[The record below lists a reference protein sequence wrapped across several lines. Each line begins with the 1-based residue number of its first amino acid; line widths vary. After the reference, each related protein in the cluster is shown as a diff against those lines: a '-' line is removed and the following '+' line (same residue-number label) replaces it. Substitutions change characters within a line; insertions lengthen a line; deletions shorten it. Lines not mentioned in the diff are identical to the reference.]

1 MGISLKPAHVAR
13 YRDLAGLLMKYGR
26 SDAVKRA
33 GLEDALPADAA
44 EEAAS
49 SADAQTLDLAEEL
62 AADLE
67 RLGPTYVKLGQLLSS
82 RADLVPP
89 AFVDALQRLQ
99 DEVEPFPYADVEEI
113 IESELGVRIS
123 KAFAE
128 FDPQPLAAASL
139 GQVHRA
145 TLRNGRQVA
154 VKVQR
159 PDIRARVLAD
169 LDALA
174 EVAAFA
180 DAHTD
185 VGRRLGFC
193 DMLDE
198 FRQSLLR
205 ELDYLQEAQNLSTL
219 AHNLRE
225 FELIVVPEPVDDYTT
240 SRVLTMDYVRGRKVT
255 AVSPLRRIELDGD
268 ALGEELF
275 RAYLK
280 QILVDG
286 VFHADPHAGNFFLTN
301 DHRLALI
308 DLGMV
313 GHVAPGLRDRLI
325 RLLLAISDGNGED
338 VAGIVADAGTR
349 MNGFD
354 EKAYTRAIAGLV
366 ATHGDSAVEEL
377 DIGRLLMDIT
387 HAAGEHGV
395 RLPPEL
401 TMLGKT
407 LLNLDQVAR
416 TLAPGFRP
424 AHAIQRN
431 AADIMRRRMLH
442 AASPANV
449 MSNAFE
455 TAALMQRLPSRINKV
470 LDRVA
475 DNEIEVRVNAIDE
488 AQLISGIQKVAN
500 RITMGLILAAL
511 IIGAAMLMQI
521 PTSWTIFGYPG
532 LAMLFFLVA
541 GIGGLAL
548 VINIWLTDRKASGGR
563 SSTGGAP

>member
-13 YRDLAGLLMKYGR
+13 YRDLAALLMKYGR

-33 GLEDALPADAA
+33 GLEDAVPADAA
-44 EEAAS
+44 AAAAS
-49 SADAQTLDLAEEL
+49 SPDAQTLDLADEL

-82 RADLVPP
+82 RGDLLPP

-99 DEVEPFPYADVEEI
+99 DKVEPFPYADVEEI
-113 IESELGVRIS
+113 IESELDVRIS
-123 KAFAE
+123 KAFVE

-145 TLRNGRQVA
+145 TLRSGRHVA

-159 PDIRARVLAD
+159 PDIRDRILAD

-174 EVAAFA
+174 EIATFA

-185 VGRRLGFC
+185 TGRRLGFC

-205 ELDYLQEAQNLSTL
+205 ELDYLQEARNLSTL

-225 FELIVVPEPVDDYTT
+225 FELIVVPEPVEDYTT
-240 SRVLTMDYVRGRKVT
+240 SRVLTMDFVRGRKIT
-255 AVSPLRRIELDGD
+255 AVSPLRRIELDGN

-286 VFHADPHAGNFFLTN
+286 VFHADPHAGNVFLTS

-313 GHVAPGLRDRLI
+313 GHIAPGLRDRLI
-325 RLLLAISDGNGED
+325 RLLLAISEGNGEE

-354 EKAYTRAIAGLV
+354 EKTYTRNVAQLV
-366 ATHGDSAVEEL
+366 ATHGDSAVEDL
-377 DIGRLLMDIT
+377 DIGRLLMEIT
-387 HAAGEHGV
+387 RAASENGV
-395 RLPPEL
+395 RLPAEL
-401 TMLGKT
+401 TMLAKT

-416 TLAPGFRP
+416 ILAPDFEP
-424 AHAIQRN
+424 ADAIRRN
-431 AADIMRRRMLH
+431 AADIMQRRMLH
-442 AASPANV
+442 AASPGNV

-455 TAALMQRLPSRINKV
+455 MAALVQRLPARINKV

-475 DNEIEVRVNAIDE
+475 DNDIEFRVKAIDE

-511 IIGAAMLMQI
+511 IIGAAMLMQVQ
-521 PTSWTIFGYPG
+521 TSWTIFGYPG

-548 VINIWLTDRKASGGR
+548 VINIWLTDRKASGGG
-563 SSTGGAP
+563 S

>member
-1 MGISLKPAHVAR
+1 MGISLKPGHVGR
-13 YRDLAGLLMKYGR
+13 YRDLAALLMKYGR
-26 SDAVKRA
+26 SDAVQRA
-33 GLEDALPADAA
+33 GLEAALPADAA
-44 EEAAS
+44 DDAAS
-49 SADAQTLDLAEEL
+49 RADPHARDLGEDL

-99 DEVEPFPYADVEEI
+99 DKVEPFPYADVEQI

-128 FDPQPLAAASL
+128 FEPEPLAAASL

-145 TLRNGRQVA
+145 RLRNGRQVA

-159 PDIRARVLAD
+159 PDIRERVLAD

-174 EVAAFA
+174 EIAAFA

-185 VGRRLGFC
+185 AGRRMGFC
-193 DMLDE
+193 DMLAE

-205 ELDYLQEAQNLSTL
+205 ELDYLQEAHNLSTL
-219 AHNLRE
+219 ARNLRE

-286 VFHADPHAGNFFLTN
+286 VFHADPHAGNVFLTS

-308 DLGMV
+308 DLGMI
-313 GHVAPGLRDRLI
+313 GHIAPGLRDRLI
-325 RLLLAISDGNGED
+325 RLLLAISDGNGEE

-349 MNGFD
+349 LDSFE
-354 EKAYTRAIAGLV
+354 EKPYTRAVAQLV
-366 ATHGDSAVEEL
+366 ATHGDSSVEDL
-377 DIGRLLMDIT
+377 DIGRLLMEIT
-387 HAAGEHGV
+387 RAAGEHGM

-401 TMLGKT
+401 TMLAKT

-416 TLAPGFRP
+416 TLAPDFHP
-424 AHAIQRN
+424 AQAIQRN

-455 TAALMQRLPSRINKV
+455 MAELVQRLPSRINKV

-475 DNEIEVRVNAIDE
+475 DNEIEFRVNAIDE

-511 IIGAAMLMQI
+511 IVGAAMLMQVQ
-521 PTSWTIFGYPG
+521 TTWTIFGYPG

-548 VINIWLTDRKASGGR
+548 VINIWLTDRKAGR
-563 SSTGGAP
+563 DKSPMGR